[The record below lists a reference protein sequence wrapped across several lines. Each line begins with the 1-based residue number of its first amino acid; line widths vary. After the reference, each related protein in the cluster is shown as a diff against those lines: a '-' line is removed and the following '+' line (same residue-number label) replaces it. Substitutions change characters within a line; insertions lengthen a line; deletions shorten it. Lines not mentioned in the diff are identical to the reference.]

1 MIARLVRFASGRA
14 ERRHRATLVEALP
27 ASLDLCA
34 VVLGSGG
41 SITDA
46 VEALARVGSVSV
58 RDAAAAALA
67 RSSAGAG
74 LDQSLRWLQAELGPS
89 FQPLTGALR
98 LGHEHGG
105 SIGVLLARLAAEA
118 TSARRR
124 LGEERARR
132 LPVSLLAP
140 LIVCSLPAVLLGA
153 VVPLAIVALR
163 DLT

>member
-1 MIARLVRFASGRA
+1 MVARAIAGLRRA
-14 ERRHRATLVEALP
+14 ERRHQAALVEALP
-27 ASLDLCA
+27 PSLDLCA

-41 SITDA
+41 SIAEA
-46 VEALARVGSVSV
+46 VEALALAGPVIV
-58 RDAAAAALA
+58 REVASAALA
-67 RSSAGAG
+67 RASAGAG
-74 LDQSLRWLQAELGPS
+74 LDQALRWLQAELGPP

-98 LGHEHGG
+98 LGYEQGG
-105 SIGVLLARLAAEA
+105 SIGVLLARLAGEA

-132 LPVSLLAP
+132 LPVALLAP

-163 DLT
+163 DILR